1 MIARLIFGLIVSA
14 AALPAYGLDLSGYRL
29 VDLSHAYNEETLY
42 WPTSPSRFEKKQLA
56 FGQTDGGWFYSANS
70 ICTPEHGGTHLDAPV
85 HFAAEGITTDQI
97 PLQNLIAPAVV
108 IDVSTKA
115 IADRNYRLSAA
126 DVRDFEERHGRIEP
140 GTVVLLRT
148 GWSRY
153 WPDAAAYLGDDTPS
167 DASNL
172 QFPSFGAEA
181 ARLLVEERRV
191 ALLGVDT
198 ASIDYGKSADFRVH
212 RIAAAENVGGLE
224 NLTGLD
230 QLPAAD
236 FVVMA
241 LPMKIQGG
249 SGGPARVVALVPK

>member
-1 MIARLIFGLIVSA
+1 M
-14 AALPAYGLDLSGYRL
+14 
-29 VDLSHAYNEETLY
+29 
-42 WPTSPSRFEKKQLA
+42 PSRKSLPGSTSRQ
-56 FGQTDGGWFYSANS
+56 DGTTIGDHL
-70 ICTPEHGGTHLDAPV
+70 TP
-85 HFAAEGITTDQI
+85 FAAEGIPTDKI
-97 PLQNLIAPAVV
+97 PLENLIAPAVV
-108 IDVSTKA
+108 IDVSARTA
-115 IADRNYRLSAA
+115 EDRNYRLSAE
-126 DVRDFEERHGRIEP
+126 DVLAFEDQYGRIKP
-140 GTVVLLRT
+140 GTVVLLQT

-153 WPDAAAYLGDDTPS
+153 WPDAVAYLGDDTPG

-172 QFPSFGAEA
+172 QFPSYGAEA

-198 ASIDYGKSADFRVH
+198 ASIDYGKSADFVVH

-230 QLPAAD
+230 QLPPAN

-249 SGGPARVVALVPK
+249 SGGPARVVALVQK